1 MNHFLTSPHL
11 LFFFF
16 ATPPAAHNQHHT
28 TPPHHNRD
36 ALLGLTAEKLLTEF
50 EVKSLGHRKKILF
63 RIRDL
68 KRA

>member
-1 MNHFLTSPHL
+1 VHIYTSSHL
-11 LFFFF
+11 FIFFCYP
-16 ATPPAAHNQHHT
+16 TCRTQ
-28 TPPHHNRD
+28 HHNRD